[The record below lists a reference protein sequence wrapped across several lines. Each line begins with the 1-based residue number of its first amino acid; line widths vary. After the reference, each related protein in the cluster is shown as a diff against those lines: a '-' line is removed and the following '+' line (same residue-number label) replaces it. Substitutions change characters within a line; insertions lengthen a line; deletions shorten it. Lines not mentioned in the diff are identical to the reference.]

1 MAEKLRGKTAV
12 ITGASRGIGAAVAQ
26 RFAAEGADIAITART
41 LDNHPTLPGS
51 LNETAELC
59 RLYGGHVE
67 VIQADLANETSRTT
81 IISTAI
87 EALGSVNILINNAAA
102 AIYKSLD
109 NYTLKHRRLMT
120 EINVQAPLDLTQ
132 QALPAMINNGQ
143 GWVVNLSSA
152 SKKHPTGPPYDLG
165 GVRGVYGFY
174 GATKA
179 MLDRTTSALASELHG
194 TGIRINTV
202 EPKAAVLSEGADV
215 VVGKILK
222 PEQIESMEAMVE
234 SILYLATCGPDHT
247 GKNEVSLDVIT
258 QNKLTVMSLNGEEPH
273 PGGIRP

>member
-1 MAEKLRGKTAV
+1 MAEQLRGKTAV

-132 QALPAMINNGQ
+132 QALPGMINNGQ

>member
-215 VVGKILK
+215 VVGNILK

>member
-194 TGIRINTV
+194 TRIRINTV

>member
-1 MAEKLRGKTAV
+1 MAEQLRGKTAV

-132 QALPAMINNGQ
+132 QALPGMINNGQ

-179 MLDRTTSALASELHG
+179 MLDRTTSALASELYG

-222 PEQIESMEAMVE
+222 PEQIESLEAMVE

>member
-1 MAEKLRGKTAV
+1 MAEQLRGKTVV
-12 ITGASRGIGAAVAQ
+12 ITGASRGIGAAVAK

-51 LNETAELC
+51 LNETADHC
-59 RLYGGHVE
+59 RQYGGHVE
-67 VIQADLANETSRTT
+67 VIQADLGNEKSRAT
-81 IISTAI
+81 IIPTAI
-87 EALGSVNILINNAAA
+87 ETFGSVNILINNAAA

-109 NYTLKHRRLMT
+109 TYTLKHRRLMT

-132 QALPAMINNGQ
+132 QALPAMINSGQ

-234 SILYLATCGPDHT
+234 SILYLSTCEPDHT
-247 GKNEVSLDVIT
+247 GENEVSLDVIA
-258 QNKLTVMSLNGEEPH
+258 QNKLTVMSLDGEEPH

>member
-1 MAEKLRGKTAV
+1 MAEQLRGKTAV

-81 IISTAI
+81 IISTVI

-179 MLDRTTSALASELHG
+179 MLDRTTSALASELYG

>member
-51 LNETAELC
+51 LNESAELC

>member
-12 ITGASRGIGAAVAQ
+12 ITGASRGIGEAVAQ

-67 VIQADLANETSRTT
+67 VIQADLANETSRTA
-81 IISTAI
+81 IIPTAI

-102 AIYKSLD
+102 AIYKSLET
-109 NYTLKHRRLMT
+109 YTLKHRRLMT

-132 QALPAMINNGQ
+132 QAIPAMINNGQ

-222 PEQIESMEAMVE
+222 HEQIESMEAMVE

>member
-1 MAEKLRGKTAV
+1 MAEQLRGKTVV
-12 ITGASRGIGAAVAQ
+12 ITGASRGIGAAVAK

-41 LDNHPTLPGS
+41 LENHPTLPGS
-51 LNETAELC
+51 LNETADHC

-67 VIQADLANETSRTT
+67 VIQADLASETSRTA
-81 IISTAI
+81 IIPTAI

-109 NYTLKHRRLMT
+109 NYSLKHRRLMT

-132 QALPAMINNGQ
+132 QVLPTMINNGQ

-152 SKKHPTGPPYDLG
+152 SKKHPIGPPYDLG

-194 TGIRINTV
+194 TGIRVNTV

-215 VVGKILK
+215 VVGKMLK
-222 PEQIESMEAMVE
+222 PDQIESMEAMVE
-234 SILYLATCGPDHT
+234 SILYLATCGRDHT
-247 GKNEVSLDVIT
+247 GKNEVSLDVIAH
-258 QNKLTVMSLNGEEPH
+258 NNLTVMSLNGEEPH
-273 PGGIRP
+273 PGGTRP

>member
-179 MLDRTTSALASELHG
+179 MLDRTTSALASELYG

-247 GKNEVSLDVIT
+247 GNNEVSLDVIT

>member
-1 MAEKLRGKTAV
+1 MAEQLRGKTAV

-41 LDNHPTLPGS
+41 LDNHPTLPGA

-132 QALPAMINNGQ
+132 QALPGMINNGQ

-179 MLDRTTSALASELHG
+179 MLDRTTSALASELYG

-222 PEQIESMEAMVE
+222 PEQIESLEAMVE

>member
-1 MAEKLRGKTAV
+1 MAEQLRGKTVV
-12 ITGASRGIGAAVAQ
+12 ITGASRGIGAAVAK

-41 LDNHPTLPGS
+41 LENHPTLPGS
-51 LNETAELC
+51 LNETADHC

-67 VIQADLANETSRTT
+67 VIQADLANETSRMA
-81 IISTAI
+81 IIPTAI

-109 NYTLKHRRLMT
+109 NYSLKHRRLMT

-132 QALPAMINNGQ
+132 QVLPTMINNGQ

-152 SKKHPTGPPYDLG
+152 SKKHPPGPPYDLG

-215 VVGKILK
+215 VVGKMLK
-222 PEQIESMEAMVE
+222 PDQIESMEAMVE
-234 SILYLATCGPDHT
+234 SILYLATCGRDHT
-247 GKNEVSLDVIT
+247 GKNEVSLDVIAH
-258 QNKLTVMSLNGEEPH
+258 NNLTVMSLNGEEPH
-273 PGGIRP
+273 PGGTRP

>member
-1 MAEKLRGKTAV
+1 MAEKLRGKIAV

-132 QALPAMINNGQ
+132 QVLPTMINNGQ

>member
-1 MAEKLRGKTAV
+1 MSNLLNGKTAV
-12 ITGASRGIGAAVAQ
+12 ITGASRGIGAAVAH

-51 LNETAELC
+51 LNETVERC
-59 RLYGGHVE
+59 RQYGGHVE
-67 VIQADLANETSRTT
+67 VIQADLGNETSRAA
-81 IISTAI
+81 IIPKAI
-87 EALGSVNILINNAAA
+87 ETLGSVNILINNAAA
-102 AIYKSLD
+102 AIYKGLD
-109 NYTLKHRRLMT
+109 TYSLKHRRLMT

-132 QALPAMINNGQ
+132 QALPLMINNGQ
-143 GWVVNLSSA
+143 GWIVNLSSA

-194 TGIRINTV
+194 TGIRVNTV

-215 VVGKILK
+215 VVGKMLK
-222 PEQIESMEAMVE
+222 SHQIESMEAMVE
-234 SILYLATCGPDHT
+234 SILYLATCEPDHT
-247 GKNEVSLDVIT
+247 GKNEISLEIIDRYKI
-258 QNKLTVMSLNGEEPH
+258 TVMDLNGEKPH

>member
-1 MAEKLRGKTAV
+1 MAEQLRGKTIV

-41 LDNHPTLPGS
+41 LENHPTLPGS
-51 LNETAELC
+51 LNETADHC
-59 RLYGGHVE
+59 RQYGGHVE
-67 VIQADLANETSRTT
+67 VIQADLANETSRTA
-81 IISTAI
+81 IIPTAI

-102 AIYKSLD
+102 AIYKSLET
-109 NYTLKHRRLMT
+109 YTLKHRRLMT

-132 QALPAMINNGQ
+132 QVLPTMINNGQ

-152 SKKHPTGPPYDLG
+152 SKKHPPGPPYDLG

-215 VVGKILK
+215 VVGKMLK
-222 PEQIESMEAMVE
+222 PDQIESMEAMVE
-234 SILYLATCGPDHT
+234 SILYLATCEPDHT
-247 GKNEVSLDVIT
+247 GKNEVSLDVIAH
-258 QNKLTVMSLNGEEPH
+258 NNLTVMSLDGEEPH

>member
-67 VIQADLANETSRTT
+67 VIQADLANETSRKA
-81 IISTAI
+81 IIPTAI

-215 VVGKILK
+215 VVGKMLK
-222 PEQIESMEAMVE
+222 PDQIESMEAMVE

>member
-1 MAEKLRGKTAV
+1 MAEQLRGKTIV

-41 LDNHPTLPGS
+41 LENHPTLPGS
-51 LNETAELC
+51 LNETADHC
-59 RLYGGHVE
+59 RQYGGHVE
-67 VIQADLANETSRTT
+67 VIQADLANETSRTA
-81 IISTAI
+81 IIPTAI

-102 AIYKSLD
+102 AIYKSLET
-109 NYTLKHRRLMT
+109 YTLKHRRLMT

-132 QALPAMINNGQ
+132 QVLPTMINNGQ

-152 SKKHPTGPPYDLG
+152 SKKHPPGPPYDLG

-174 GATKA
+174 AATKA

-215 VVGKILK
+215 VVGKMLK
-222 PEQIESMEAMVE
+222 PDQIESMEAMVE
-234 SILYLATCGPDHT
+234 SILYLATCEPDHT
-247 GKNEVSLDVIT
+247 GKNEVSLDVIAH
-258 QNKLTVMSLNGEEPH
+258 NNLTVMSLDGEEPH

>member
-1 MAEKLRGKTAV
+1 MAEQLRGKTVV

-41 LDNHPTLPGS
+41 LENHPTLPGS
-51 LNETAELC
+51 LNETADHC

-67 VIQADLANETSRTT
+67 VIQADLANETSRTV
-81 IISTAI
+81 IIPTAI
-87 EALGSVNILINNAAA
+87 EALGSVDILINNAAA

-109 NYTLKHRRLMT
+109 NYSLKHRRLMT

-132 QALPAMINNGQ
+132 QALPTMINNGQ

-152 SKKHPTGPPYDLG
+152 SKKHPLGPPYDLG

-194 TGIRINTV
+194 TGIRVNTV

-215 VVGKILK
+215 VVGKMLK
-222 PEQIESMEAMVE
+222 PGQIESMEAMVE

>member
-132 QALPAMINNGQ
+132 QALPAMINNGE

>member
-179 MLDRTTSALASELHG
+179 MLDRTTSALASELYG

>member
-1 MAEKLRGKTAV
+1 MAEQLRGKTVV

>member
-194 TGIRINTV
+194 TGIRIYTV